1 MKSKKGGKSIFV
13 VILVIVLLFMVAS
26 SVAANI
32 IFTGDKIPK
41 IGKYYL
47 YQHEAADME
56 PDVPQNSLVIAE
68 EAEVGSLTPG
78 NKVLCY
84 LSDNTLALRV
94 IYQITLNDDETV
106 SYYPGTAL
114 DQGSELT
121 IPRQNIFAICTWQN
135 EALYHYVDFAT
146 NVSGLMLLLVL
157 PSVILIIMV
166 LAKIAKRSREEID
179 DDDFLFDEEPALPK
193 ARRLA
198 DNPLFEPGSTLSSGE
213 SFERKK
219 SSISENFEKKPV
231 NENSPYQKAVQER
244 TMKFRIDQQ
253 MMEEAKRQDTS
264 TIKASGT
271 QVFST
276 HAVEEVAKQ
285 QTGSFSVNETTVK
298 TDLNEAAPTET
309 VKPVVRT
316 EPVRTSTAPNIDDI
330 VKPSE
335 LRAAR
340 TGQRINPDIAATDS
354 IDDLLRVLEAEKKK
368 L

>member
-1 MKSKKGGKSIFV
+1 MKTKKRGKSVFTV
-13 VILVIVLLFMVAS
+13 LLVIVLLLVVAC
-26 SVAANI
+26 SVTTNVV
-32 IFTGDKIPK
+32 FSGDKIPQ
-41 IGKYYL
+41 IGSYYL
-47 YQHEAADME
+47 YMHEAADME
-56 PDVPQNSLVIAE
+56 PDVPQNSFVLAK
-68 EAEVGSLTPG
+68 EASTTNLTPG

-84 LSDNTLALRV
+84 LSDGTLALRC
-94 IYQITLNDDETV
+94 IYQIKTNEDATV
-106 SYYPGTAL
+106 SYYPGTAV

-121 IPRQNIFAICTWQN
+121 ISRTNIFAVCTWQSK
-135 EALYHYVDFAT
+135 ALYRYIKFAT
-146 NVSGLMLLLVL
+146 EVSGLMLLLVV
-157 PSVILIIMV
+157 PCIILIVMLLV
-166 LAKIAKRSREEID
+166 KIAKGSTEELD

-198 DNPLFEPGSTLSSGE
+198 DNPLFDPGSTPASGE

-253 MMEEAKRQDTS
+253 TIEDAKRQES
-264 TIKASGT
+264 TAIKGSGT

-276 HAVEEVAKQ
+276 QEIEDRAKRQ
-285 QTGSFSVNETTVK
+285 PETM
-298 TDLNEAAPTET
+298 L
-309 VKPVVRT
+309 KPDDQPQASKKSADKIKPA
-316 EPVRTSTAPNIDDI
+316 PVRSETPKISNTPNIDDI

-340 TGQRINPDIAATDS
+340 TGQKINPDIAATDS
-354 IDDLLRVLEAEKKK
+354 IDELLRVLEAEKKK